1 MLDVT
6 AATSVRQCGKTFAN
20 IRRRVKCPGHGDR
33 QNLSWAALVTF
44 FFNFKL

>member
-20 IRRRVKCPGHGDR
+20 IRRRVNGDR